1 MYNVHHLGAI
11 HNSNT
16 SQKRTQLVRLFSSYS
31 PMAWPGVITKL
42 NTHTLGPARKGFGE
56 LMSTTGYAY
65 IQRNVLS
72 LI

>member
-1 MYNVHHLGAI
+1 M
-11 HNSNT
+11 
-16 SQKRTQLVRLFSSYS
+16 FSSYS
-31 PMAWPGVITKL
+31 SMAWPGVTTKL
-42 NTHTLGPARKGFGE
+42 NTHTLGPARKGFGG